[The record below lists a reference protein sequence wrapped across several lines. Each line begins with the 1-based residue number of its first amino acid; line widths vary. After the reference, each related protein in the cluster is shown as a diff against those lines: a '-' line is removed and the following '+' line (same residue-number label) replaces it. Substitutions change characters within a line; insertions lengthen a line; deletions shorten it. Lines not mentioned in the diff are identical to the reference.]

1 MENNNEIRKDP
12 DNKTV
17 DEILADIDRKAV
29 ISENLEENT
38 DENDMSDKEVLLQKA
53 SYEDSTEDNE
63 SISDELSGADEA
75 SDEQAAFE
83 EESAEEYEADEE
95 DGAEA
100 TEEAEDADG
109 AENSEGDGEAEVPEK
124 KRNIFYRMAKSV
136 IPWKGDNAGLI
147 IRKIIFIVA
156 LIVFLATAIPLL
168 IDVISMFNDQQ
179 TSNRISQMYQ
189 LDDTDVPENNMDVL
203 PSFKKLLEI
212 NPDTVGYIRI
222 DGTLVDYPVVKGSD
236 NDFYLTHDFYK
247 NESKSGTVMMDYHDK
262 VTPQGH
268 SGNLIL
274 YGHNMAVGTFFAP
287 LNEYWRTM
295 YDSYD
300 EPSKSFYKEHPI
312 IRFDTLYEQ
321 AEWKIFGFG
330 IYNVDESRGEVY
342 GYNMKYDFTSEDD
355 FNDFIINIMDRSDI
369 FTDVDIKYGD
379 DILTLSTCCWPY
391 EGSEKTV
398 RLAIFA
404 RKIREGESRDVDVS
418 KAVVNTYVK
427 RWQWVYDKVSGGYDW
442 FMSTWDRRKLLS
454 YTAEDAKRDGY
465 TFPDSTT
472 D

>member
-1 MENNNEIRKDP
+1 MENDNEFRKDP

-17 DEILADIDRKAV
+17 DEILADIDRKAA
-29 ISENLEENT
+29 ISESLEENT
-38 DENDMSDKEVLLQKA
+38 DENDMLDKEVLSQEE
-53 SYEDSTEDNE
+53 SYEDSAEDVE
-63 SISDELSGADEA
+63 SISEELSGADEV
-75 SDEQAAFE
+75 SDEQEAFE
-83 EESAEEYEADEE
+83 EESAEEYETAEYADV
-95 DGAEA
+95 
-100 TEEAEDADG
+100 TECAEDADG
-109 AENSEGDGEAEVPEK
+109 SENSDGDAEAEVPEK
-124 KRNIFYRMAKSV
+124 KHNIFYRMAKSI
-136 IPWKGDNAGLI
+136 IPWKGDNAGLV

-168 IDVISMFNDQQ
+168 VDLISMFNDQQ
-179 TSNRISQMYQ
+179 VSNRISQMYQ
-189 LDDTDVPENNMDVL
+189 LDDTDVPEDNMDVL

-222 DGTLVDYPVVKGSD
+222 NDTLVDYPVVKTTD

-247 NESKSGTVMMDYHDK
+247 NESKSGTIMMDYHNK

-268 SGNLIL
+268 SGNMIL

-321 AEWKIFGFG
+321 AEWKIFAFG
-330 IYNVDESRGEVY
+330 IYNVDESRGEVF
-342 GYNMKYDFTSEDD
+342 GYNLKYDFTSEDD
-355 FNDFIINIMDRSDI
+355 FNDFMINIMDRSDI
-369 FTDVDIKYGD
+369 FTDVDLKYGD

-398 RLAIFA
+398 RLAVFA

-465 TFPDSTT
+465 SFPENTT